1 MATDWIKMRTDLAI
15 DPKVLV
21 MAERL
26 LSEEFPLSQAS
37 RLSRDCHVTRHAMR
51 HAVVGS
57 LVTVWGV
64 VRQRG
69 RRAEENLTVA
79 KATLATIDD
88 IVGMPGFGRA
98 MEFVGWVASDRN
110 GLVFPS
116 FFTEY
121 NSEPPKT
128 EAKSDAERSR
138 EYRARKKAQDSKNDS
153 VTSVT
158 KRHVTSRQRREEK
171 SIEDKQAVEDGL
183 AHPPT
188 ADEADRE
195 IEELISPISI
205 SEPKVATRP
214 PEPQSGSWMLTPME
228 MNQEQEF
235 MRTAGVFMDA
245 WQKAPSGKRGVVH
258 VACIGETGKA
268 ILAHM
273 SAIEKTA
280 LREFLPLRLD
290 AALLA
295 LRNLEAGAIRWNRP
309 AIEITKFPQAI
320 NVLCGGGQDEFTQPR
335 RRQKEEDRVEYIE
348 QEHMKVINW
357 IEDESNQERA
367 AIETQSR
374 RIS

>member
-1 MATDWIKMRTDLAI
+1 MRTDLAI

-26 LSEEFPLSQAS
+26 LSDEFPLSQSS
-37 RLSRDCHVTRHAMR
+37 RLSRDCNVTRHAMR
-51 HAVVGS
+51 HTVVGA

-64 VRQRG
+64 VRHRG
-69 RRAEENLTVA
+69 RRDDENLTVA
-79 KATLATIDD
+79 KATLSIIDD
-88 IVGMPGFGRA
+88 IVGVPGFGRA
-98 MEFVGWVASDRN
+98 MEFVGWVKCDKN
-110 GLVFPS
+110 GLVFPA

-128 EAKSDAERSR
+128 AAKSGAERTR
-138 EYRARKKAQDSKNDS
+138 EYRARKKAQESENRG

-158 KRHVTSRQRREEK
+158 KRDVTLRQRREDK
-171 SIEDKQAVEDGL
+171 SIEDKQAVKDGL
-183 AHPPT
+183 AQPPS
-188 ADEADRE
+188 AAEVDKE
-195 IEELISPISI
+195 IEDLLSPVSI
-205 SEPKVATRP
+205 SEHKVATRP
-214 PEPQSGSWMLTPME
+214 SEPQSGSWMLTPME
-228 MNQEQEF
+228 MNQEMEF
-235 MRTAGVFMDA
+235 MRTAGIFMDA
-245 WQKAPSGKRGVVH
+245 WQRAPSGKRGVVH
-258 VACIGETGKA
+258 VACIGASGKE

-335 RRQKEEDRVEYIE
+335 RRQKEEDRLEYIE
-348 QEHMKVINW
+348 KERTKVINW
-357 IEDESNQERA
+357 IEEESKSSNA
-367 AIETQSR
+367 AIETQFR